1 LIAHRKL
8 KDENNNERYNGIQN
22 SLNGQSLKLK
32 MKWQTVKH
40 LVKFKNVVIE
50 KLIFNT
56 IKLLK
61 ESKSSEETL
70 YFNKESFSKLLNEN
84 GVSNDVHFI
93 NKIFWIFDDMNSGE
107 IDFKDFVFCF
117 ELFNDAAPLEKRITR
132 KSN

>member
-1 LIAHRKL
+1 MIAHRKL

-117 ELFNDAAPLEKRITR
+117 ELFNDAPLEKRITR